1 MKRAQ
6 RNKLSCSLV
15 LLTFLLLVQPVA
27 FAQSFLMSAS
37 TTERDALISLYNT
50 TGGDSWGANSGWK
63 DSPTSADGF
72 NEDPCVEPVWH
83 GVTCTG
89 DSVTQLN
96 LSYNQL
102 TGEIPVELAN
112 LSNLEDL

>member
-72 NEDPCVEPVWH
+72 NEDPCSEPAWY
-83 GVTCTG
+83 GVTCSILQNST
-89 DSVTQLN
+89 SSILQSAT
-96 LSYNQL
+96 
-102 TGEIPVELAN
+102 T
-112 LSNLEDL
+112 